1 MDILLL
7 ISLVFAVVL
16 LVLIIAG
23 VPVSQKVLNI
33 LFLVMVI
40 LMLLGNGAISRFL

>member
-1 MDILLL
+1 MSILLICVL
-7 ISLVFAVVL
+7 IFAVVL
-16 LVLIIAG
+16 LILVIVN

-40 LMLLGNGAISRFL
+40 LICLERANVLRL